1 MIKHNYLNKLYFILC
16 ALFAFF
22 LPVHKHIVPLF
33 FVLLLVNWAIES
45 NNKEKLLFLKSKYL
59 LLFISFYLLY
69 LVGMLWTE
77 NQSFGWSDLV
87 EKLSILGF
95 PIIAPQLKKNI
106 EEKSLSKI
114 FISFIAGCFLATLIC
129 IVHACYMWHSTSENY
144 FFYAKLSV
152 ILHPTYFS
160 MYLLFAI
167 VVLFWEYFI
176 KTDINKRKLIVLLLI
191 SWFWFFIILLQSK
204 AGIII
209 ASLVFITFAVILL
222 INHKKI
228 IQIITVLLVLF
239 GGYYIVNRF
248 IITANNSRIYNAEY
262 NILDKKVDTTT
273 TESSQAR
280 ILVWTAS
287 SKIIKNNFLYGVGT
301 GDIKDELDKMYV
313 KMNMT
318 GAHKERLNAHNQYL
332 QSAIS
337 LGILGLISIIAIFL
351 FPFIYSIKEKKYIYS
366 FFLIIVG
373 LNIFVESMF
382 ETQAGV
388 MFYAFFNILF
398 FIIPK
403 KE

>member
-1 MIKHNYLNKLYFILC
+1 MIKHNFHNNIYFGLCILI
-16 ALFAFF
+16 AFL
-22 LPVHKHIVPLF
+22 LPVYSHTIPFLIILLF
-33 FVLLLVNWAIES
+33 TNWIIDGNFS
-45 NNKEKLLFLKSKYL
+45 DKILFLKSKYL
-59 LLFISFYLLY
+59 LLFISYYILY
-69 LVGMLWTE
+69 FIGIIWTE
-77 NQSFGWSDLV
+77 NQNAGWFDLTV
-87 EKLSILGF
+87 KLPFLVF
-95 PIIAPQLKKNI
+95 PLIAPRL
-106 EEKSLSKI
+106 EKCLNTENLFKI
-114 FISFIAGCFLATLIC
+114 VSAFVAGCFVSTLVC
-129 IVHACYMWHSTSENY
+129 ITHACYMWFNYSENY
-144 FFYAKLSV
+144 FYYAKLSV
-152 ILHPTYFS
+152 FFHPTYLS
-160 MYLLFAI
+160 MYILLAI

-280 ILVWTAS
+280 ILVWEAS
-287 SKIIKNNFLYGVGT
+287 AKIIEKNILFGVGT

-313 KMNMT
+313 KMSMT

-373 LNIFVESMF
+373 LNLFVESMF